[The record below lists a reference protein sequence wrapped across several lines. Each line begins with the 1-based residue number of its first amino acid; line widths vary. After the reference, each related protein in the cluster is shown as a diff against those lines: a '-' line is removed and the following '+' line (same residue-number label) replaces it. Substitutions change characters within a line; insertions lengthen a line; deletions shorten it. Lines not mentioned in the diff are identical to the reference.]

1 MATGVALAGDQSEV
15 GVLGF
20 GGIAISFPCA
30 IMSTFPQ
37 ARNSPGDLCMR
48 RTFVCIVFLLTR
60 LAAAEDSL
68 HVYYYSGES
77 IEQINIG
84 GVTVTLTLKDN
95 VKFNQV
101 GVYVDN
107 RSSESVNV
115 IPSNFTLHQ
124 STPSDKDLAMKP
136 DQEVQKI
143 GGHNALGHVVSG
155 VGSGIV
161 RAKDKMA
168 GKDDQS
174 GTKAPPD
181 YDAQARWLAHADE
194 LAQRGQTVTL
204 GKSYLRSSTVFP
216 GTQLAGVLWF
226 DRDDVLASG
235 VVHVTL
241 GSRNYQFPFPP
252 PEWATTPANPIQPD
266 RVADKGSTAKVPA
279 GHSPGGDPSPSKAGV
294 LGVAGENWSDSGT
307 SGVKI
312 LEVAEN
318 SSAASAGLRMG
329 YVITELDGAPI
340 HTTDDLAGALAQ
352 RGPGSRVNVTYLF
365 RTNLGW
371 MAKQTSLILARS
383 D

>member
-1 MATGVALAGDQSEV
+1 
-15 GVLGF
+15 
-20 GGIAISFPCA
+20 
-30 IMSTFPQ
+30 
-37 ARNSPGDLCMR
+37 MR
-48 RTFVCIVFLLTR
+48 RTLVCIVFLLTR
-60 LAAAEDSL
+60 LAVAEDSL

-107 RSSESVNV
+107 RSPESVNV

-124 STPSDKDLAMKP
+124 SAPKDKDLAMKS

-161 RAKDKMA
+161 RARDKMA

-181 YDAQARWLAHADE
+181 YDAQARWLAHTDE

-252 PEWATTPANPIQPD
+252 PEWATTPANPIQPE
-266 RVADKGSTAKVPA
+266 RVVDKGSTVKTPT
-279 GHSPGGDPSPSKAGV
+279 GHSSGGDPSPSKAGV
-294 LGVAGENWSDSGT
+294 LGVAGENWAESGI

-318 SSAASAGLRMG
+318 SSAASAGLRVG
-329 YVITELDGAPI
+329 NVITELDGALI

-352 RGPGSRVNVTYLF
+352 RGPGSRVNLTYLF

-371 MAKQTSLILARS
+371 MAKQTSLILARG

>member
-1 MATGVALAGDQSEV
+1 
-15 GVLGF
+15 
-20 GGIAISFPCA
+20 
-30 IMSTFPQ
+30 
-37 ARNSPGDLCMR
+37 MR
-48 RTFVCIVFLLTR
+48 RGLVCLALLLAP

-68 HVYYYSGES
+68 HVYYYGGES

-84 GVTVTLTLKDN
+84 GVTVTLSLKDN
-95 VKFNQV
+95 IKFNQV

-115 IPSNFTLHQ
+115 IPSNFRLHQ
-124 STPSDKDLAMKP
+124 SAPKDKDLAMKS

-155 VGSGIV
+155 VGSSIV

-174 GTKAPPD
+174 GTKVPPD

-226 DRDDVLASG
+226 DRDDALASG

-266 RVADKGSTAKVPA
+266 KADKAPPEHSPA
-279 GHSPGGDPSPSKAGV
+279 GVSSASKAGV
-294 LGVAGENWSDSGT
+294 LGVAGENWSESGMA
-307 SGVKI
+307 GVKI

-318 SSAASAGLRMG
+318 SSAASAGLHMG
-329 YVITELDGAPI
+329 NVITEMDGSPI
-340 HTTDDLAGALAQ
+340 HTTDDLAAALTQ

-371 MAKQTSLILARS
+371 MAKQTSLILARG

>member
-1 MATGVALAGDQSEV
+1 
-15 GVLGF
+15 
-20 GGIAISFPCA
+20 
-30 IMSTFPQ
+30 
-37 ARNSPGDLCMR
+37 MR
-48 RTFVCIVFLLTR
+48 RGLVCFAFLLAP

-68 HVYYYSGES
+68 HVYYYGGES

-84 GVTVTLTLKDN
+84 GVTVTLSLKDN
-95 VKFNQV
+95 IKFNQV

-115 IPSNFTLHQ
+115 IPSNFRLHQ
-124 STPSDKDLAMKP
+124 SAPKDKDLAMKS

-194 LAQRGQTVTL
+194 LVQRGQTVTL

-216 GTQLAGVLWF
+216 GTQLAGVVWF
-226 DRDDVLASG
+226 DRDDALASG

-252 PEWATTPANPIQPD
+252 PEWATTPSNPIQPD
-266 RVADKGSTAKVPA
+266 KATKAPPEHSPA
-279 GHSPGGDPSPSKAGV
+279 GGSSKAGV
-294 LGVAGENWSDSGT
+294 LGVAGENWSESGMA
-307 SGVKI
+307 GVKI

-318 SSAASAGLRMG
+318 SSAASAGLHIG
-329 YVITELDGAPI
+329 NVITEMDGSPI
-340 HTTDDLAGALAQ
+340 HTTDDLAAALTQ

-371 MAKQTSLILARS
+371 MAKQTSLILARG

>member
-1 MATGVALAGDQSEV
+1 
-15 GVLGF
+15 
-20 GGIAISFPCA
+20 
-30 IMSTFPQ
+30 
-37 ARNSPGDLCMR
+37 MR
-48 RTFVCIVFLLTR
+48 RGLVCLAFLLAP

-68 HVYYYSGES
+68 HVYYYGGES

-84 GVTVTLTLKDN
+84 GVTVTLSLKN
-95 VKFNQV
+95 NIKFNQV

-107 RSSESVNV
+107 RSSESVNL
-115 IPSNFTLHQ
+115 IPSNFRLHQ
-124 STPSDKDLAMKP
+124 SAPKDKDLAMKS

-174 GTKAPPD
+174 GIKAPPD

-226 DRDDVLASG
+226 DRDDALASG

-266 RVADKGSTAKVPA
+266 KATKAPPEHSPA
-279 GHSPGGDPSPSKAGV
+279 GGSSASKAGV
-294 LGVAGENWSDSGT
+294 LGVAGENWSEGGMA
-307 SGVKI
+307 GVKI

-318 SSAASAGLRMG
+318 SSAASAGLHMG
-329 YVITELDGAPI
+329 NVITEMDGSPI
-340 HTTDDLAGALAQ
+340 HTTDDLAAALTQ

-371 MAKQTSLILARS
+371 MAKQTSLILARG